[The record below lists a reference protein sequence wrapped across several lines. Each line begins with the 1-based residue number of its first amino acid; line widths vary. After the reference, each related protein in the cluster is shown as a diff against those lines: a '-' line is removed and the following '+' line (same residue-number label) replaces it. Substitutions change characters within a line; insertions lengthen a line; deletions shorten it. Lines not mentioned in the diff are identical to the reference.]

1 MNGIQDEKADLGD
14 LRILE
19 QKLQMEIRERAFQ
32 DEQIAKAASGAE
44 RLCSR
49 LAEDAMSSLEGLR
62 A

>member
-1 MNGIQDEKADLGD
+1 MGD

-44 RLCSR
+44 RLCSI
-49 LAEDAMSSLEGLR
+49 LAEDAMRSLEGLR